1 MLTYIIADDDEIY
14 RDFTLDQLSQISD
27 LQCLAICEN
36 ALETRE
42 RLQIHSPDFL
52 VLDIEMPFLSG
63 MALVKSLKEIP
74 LVIFITSHQ
83 NYAADAFELDA
94 VDYLVKPVSPERMLR
109 AIDKVKT
116 LASLKKNTNRED
128 AVKTKDEDS
137 FFVKDKNIYHKILYD
152 EVIYAQSLGDFTYIF
167 TENGEKKI
175 ALATLKSL
183 EMQLPKDK
191 FLRISRTHL
200 VNLKKITAIDTEI
213 VHLNKI
219 QLSIGKTYT
228 EIVANTVL
236 GKQVIKRFL

>member
-1 MLTYIIADDDEIY
+1 MAV
-14 RDFTLDQLSQISD
+14 
-27 LQCLAICEN
+27 CEN

-42 RLQIHSPDFL
+42 KLQIHKPDFL
-52 VLDIEMPFLSG
+52 VLDVEMPFLSG

-116 LASLKKNTNRED
+116 LASLKKSTNQEEI
-128 AVKTKDEDS
+128 VKIKDEGS
-137 FFVKDKNIYHKILYD
+137 FFVKDKNIYHKVFYED
-152 EVIYAQSLGDFTYIF
+152 VIYAQSLGDFTYIF

-183 EMQLPKDK
+183 EMQLPTDK

-213 VHLNKI
+213 FYLNKI
-219 QLSIGKTYT
+219 QLSIGKTYS

>member
-1 MLTYIIADDDEIY
+1 
-14 RDFTLDQLSQISD
+14 
-27 LQCLAICEN
+27 LAVCEN

-42 RLQIHSPDFL
+42 KLQIHKPDFL
-52 VLDIEMPFLSG
+52 VLDVEMPFLSG

-116 LASLKKNTNRED
+116 LASLKKSTNQEEI
-128 AVKTKDEDS
+128 VKIKDEGS
-137 FFVKDKNIYHKILYD
+137 FFVKDKNIYHKVFYED
-152 EVIYAQSLGDFTYIF
+152 VIYAQSLGDFTYIF

-183 EMQLPKDK
+183 EMQLPTDK

-213 VHLNKI
+213 FYLNKI
-219 QLSIGKTYT
+219 QLSIGKTYS